1 MESPPPAEAEN
12 LRSEVR
18 AWLAEHW
25 DPTLD
30 RRRWRELVVDAGWA
44 YPSWPA
50 RWYGRGVDRD
60 ASRVVAAEF
69 ARLQA
74 PFGALD
80 VVPGTGQIELQIGAN
95 VLIAHGNDRLKAEL
109 LRPILMGDLR
119 ACLLYSEPGA
129 GSDLAS
135 IQTRAERDGDEWVV
149 NGQKVWTTA
158 AQHADFGLLI
168 ARTDWDQ
175 PKHQGISYFI
185 LPMHQP
191 GVEVRPLRQMTGE
204 AQFNEVF
211 LTDARMPAHHLVG
224 DLNDG
229 WRVLRTALG
238 FERLVMGSTGTRSRD
253 DRRLPVGG
261 SIDLFELAARLGKDR
276 DPLVRQELIEL
287 YTLRT
292 VIGWNARRAA
302 AIAQRGGFSPAAS
315 LGKLAMSRL
324 LHESAGLADRLLG
337 MAGTLYGEQVP
348 DAHAANHALMMAFMN
363 SIGGGSDQ
371 IQRNIIAERIL
382 GLPKD
387 ISTDH
392 DRPFR
397 EVPKSAPI
405 RALGVPTR

>member
-1 MESPPPAEAEN
+1 MSTQPLGVEAV
-12 LRSEVR
+12 RAEVR
-18 AWLAEHW
+18 SWLAEHW
-25 DPTLD
+25 DPKRDT
-30 RRRWRELVVDAGWA
+30 REWRGLVVDAGWA

-50 RWYGRGVDRD
+50 GWYGRGLDKD
-60 ASRVVAAEF
+60 GSAVVAAEF
-69 ARLQA
+69 AAVQA

-80 VVPGTGQIELQIGAN
+80 VVPGAGQIELQIGAN
-95 VLIAHGNDRLKAEL
+95 VLIAHGSDRLKKEL
-109 LRPILMGDLR
+109 LRPILMGDER

-149 NGQKVWTTA
+149 NGQKVWTTV

-191 GVEVRPLRQMTGE
+191 GVEVRPLKQMTGD

-211 LTDARMPAHHLVG
+211 LTDARMPVHHVVG
-224 DLNDG
+224 DVNDG

-261 SIDLFELAARLGKDR
+261 SIDLFELAERVGKIH
-276 DPLVRQELIEL
+276 DPLLRQAMVELFI
-287 YTLRT
+287 LRT

-302 AIAQRGGFSPAAS
+302 EITRQGGFSPAAS

-324 LHESAGLADRLLG
+324 LHDSAGVADRLLG
-337 MAGTLYGEQVP
+337 MTGTLYGKHVP
-348 DAHAANHALMMAFMN
+348 DAHAANYSLMMAFMN

-392 DRPFR
+392 DLPFR
-397 EVPKSAPI
+397 DVPKATAI
-405 RALGVPTR
+405 RPLGMPAR